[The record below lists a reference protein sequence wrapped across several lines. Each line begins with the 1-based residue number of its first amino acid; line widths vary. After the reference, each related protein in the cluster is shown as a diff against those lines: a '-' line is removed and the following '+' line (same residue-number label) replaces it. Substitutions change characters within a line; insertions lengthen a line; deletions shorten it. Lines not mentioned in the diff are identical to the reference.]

1 MRSSIATVCLSGD
14 LAGKL
19 SAIAKAGFMGVEI
32 FENDLI
38 GATQSPTEIA
48 SMIKDLGLICT
59 CYQPFRDFE
68 GLSGALRQRAF
79 DRAEAKFD
87 LMQTLGTDL
96 MLVCSSISTAA
107 TGDTAKIIEDFSEL
121 GQRAGKRGLKVGY
134 EALAWGRHVNDH
146 RVAWDIVRQ
155 VNHPNIG
162 IILDTFHSLA
172 RDIPIS
178 SIKEIDG
185 DKIFLVQ
192 VADAPN
198 VRMDYLFWSR
208 HFRCFPGQGNF
219 AISDYLAAVEAQG
232 YKGPWSLEIFNDR
245 FRAWSATQIA
255 GDGKRAL
262 LAIQEDLSQKAQT
275 PVAPYMPLRSAPR
288 GVGFLEFSVSG
299 VEANVLKALL
309 GAMGF
314 GCVGQHRTKAVTRW
328 QQGEIN
334 MVINAEDKGF
344 SAAHHHVH
352 GPSICA
358 MGVKVDDV
366 EATMSRAKGLQM
378 DVFTQAVAPGELQ
391 MASIRGVGG
400 ALVYFVSSDLDE
412 AFWLTDFEPV
422 TAPSQTA
429 ASLLKIDHIAQS
441 MRTEEF
447 LSWLLYYTSLLEVG
461 VTAPVDIADPLGLV
475 QSQAIESKDGAFRVT
490 LNGAAGQTLSSR
502 FVDEYFGAG
511 VQHVAFSSA
520 DIFATAKCFAD
531 NQVEFLPIADNY
543 YEDIAARFGLD
554 KAMIDRLKAL
564 NILYDEDSEGA
575 YLQLYT
581 RAFEKRVF
589 FEIVQRTGYGG
600 YGAAN
605 APFRLAA
612 QARYKAGLD

>member
-14 LAGKL
+14 LEGKL
-19 SAIAKAGFMGVEI
+19 NAIAKAGFIGVEI

-38 GATQSPTEIA
+38 GSTLSPKEIA
-48 SMIKDLGLICT
+48 RMISDLGLVCT

-68 GLSGALRQRAF
+68 GLSGQMRQRAF

-87 LMQTLGTDL
+87 LMGTLGADL
-96 MLVCSSISTAA
+96 MLVCSSVSPAA
-107 TGDTAKIIEDFSEL
+107 TGDTQKIIEDFSEL
-121 GQRAGKRGLKVGY
+121 GERAAKRGVKVGY

-146 RVAWDIVRQ
+146 RVVWDIVRR

-178 SIKEIDG
+178 SIKDIDG

-198 VRMDYLFWSR
+198 VRLDYLYWSR

-219 AISDYLAAVEAQG
+219 AIAEYLAAVEGQG
-232 YKGPWSLEIFNDR
+232 YQGPWSLEIFNDR

-255 GDGKRAL
+255 SDGKRAL
-262 LAIQEDLSQKAQT
+262 LAIQDDLVTSKK
-275 PVAPYMPLRSAPR
+275 VAAPTAMPPRAIPR
-288 GVGFLEFSVSG
+288 GVGFLEFSVAG
-299 VEANVLKALL
+299 AEAKSLESVLI
-309 GAMGF
+309 AMGF
-314 GCVGQHRTKAVTRW
+314 ALVGQHRTKAVARW
-328 QQGEIN
+328 QQGDIN
-334 MVINAEDKGF
+334 IVLNAEDKGF
-344 SAAHHHVH
+344 AAAHHHVH
-352 GPSICA
+352 GPSVCA
-358 MGVKVDDV
+358 IGVKVDDV
-366 EATMSRAKGLQM
+366 AATMARANGLQM
-378 DVFTQAVAPGELQ
+378 EVFTQNVALGELQ

-400 ALVYFVSSDLDE
+400 ALVYFVQANLDE
-412 AFWLTDFEPV
+412 TFWATDFETV
-422 TAPSQTA
+422 ATTNAPSA
-429 ASLLKIDHIAQS
+429 GLKKIDHIAQS

-447 LSWLLYYTSLLEVG
+447 LSWLLYYTSLLDVG
-461 VTAPVDIADPLGLV
+461 ITAPVDIADPLGLV
-475 QSQAIESKDGAFRVT
+475 QSQAIASNDGAFRVT

-511 VQHVAFSSA
+511 VQPVAFSCA
-520 DIFATAKCFAD
+520 DIFDTAKRFKD
-531 NQVEFLPIADNY
+531 NGVEVLPIAANY
-543 YEDIAARFGLD
+543 YEDVAARFGLD
-554 KAMIDRLKAL
+554 TDTVTAL
-564 NILYDEDSEGA
+564 QEANILYDEDGAGA

-589 FEIVQRTGYGG
+589 FEIVQRTDYEG

-612 QARYKAGLD
+612 QARFKAGLA